1 MEKVLITG
9 ATGLIGRE
17 VLALLEDEYDCWIIG
32 RRPVSGKRIHFIEQD
47 IGKPFDLSKFPEQVD
62 YVIHL
67 AQSDNHNDLESNRKE
82 LFNVNVY
89 GMLQLLDYGIK
100 AKIKKFLFASSGG
113 VYSRL
118 DKAVSEDDVLTVSNA
133 LNFYQN
139 TKLCMEILSQ
149 NYQEFF
155 DVITFRFFFVYGT
168 GQKANMLFP
177 RLIESVREKGVITIG
192 SLDDIRINPIYITDA
207 AQCVLKALKNIHRT
221 QTFNI
226 AGSEITC
233 LGTIIKKISQK
244 IGVDA
249 EIKYEDKKQQDTVA
263 DIQKMQSLLWKPQ
276 VRLDE
281 GIGRVLEAIK

>member
-1 MEKVLITG
+1 
-9 ATGLIGRE
+9 
-17 VLALLEDEYDCWIIG
+17 
-32 RRPVSGKRIHFIEQD
+32 
-47 IGKPFDLSKFPEQVD
+47 
-62 YVIHL
+62 
-67 AQSDNHNDLESNRKE
+67 
-82 LFNVNVY
+82 
-89 GMLQLLDYGIK
+89 
-100 AKIKKFLFASSGG
+100 
-113 VYSRL
+113 
-118 DKAVSEDDVLTVSNA
+118 
-133 LNFYQN
+133 
-139 TKLCMEILSQ
+139 
-149 NYQEFF
+149 
-155 DVITFRFFFVYGT
+155 
-168 GQKANMLFP
+168 MLFP

-192 SLDDIRINPIYITDA
+192 SLDDIRINPIYKTDA

-281 GIGRVLEAIK
+281 GIGRVLKD